1 MRADCHG
8 TCVRGKGAMQRL
20 SRILL
25 RWGIIVVALL
35 ITMIIVPGIRVGE
48 PGDWFAVF
56 IMAAVLGLI
65 NTFVRPILRMLSC
78 GMILLTMGLFL
89 FVINAFTL
97 MLASFICTNYLGVQ
111 FYVDGFGAALVG
123 SIIISIVSFLLAL
136 LIPDDVA
143 KSRLA

>member
-1 MRADCHG
+1 MR
-8 TCVRGKGAMQRL
+8 RL

-35 ITMIIVPGIRVGE
+35 ITMLIVPGIHVGD

-65 NTFVRPILRMLSC
+65 NAFVRPILRVLSC

-97 MLASFICTNYLGVQ
+97 MLASFICTNYLDIQ

-123 SIIISIVSFLLAL
+123 SVIISIVSFAL
-136 LIPDDVA
+136 SFLIPDED
-143 KSRLA
+143 